1 MATTS
6 TIGTSSRNYSTIASW
21 LAAFTTGGWIGE
33 CYNDTEFT
41 VTATISF
48 SGHATSATDYIT
60 LTTATGQSFRDHA
73 SVQTNALRYNQSNGV
88 GIRKTNAY
96 NPVIT
101 VEESYVTLSKLQIA
115 HTGGGNNDKAY
126 SCVTGSLSGN
136 LIDSSIIESN
146 ASSVASA
153 VYTVTIR
160 SGGIINSV
168 ICNRGTNGNGL
179 DFDYASGTPYAVNC
193 DIVRP
198 NTSAGIG
205 INASSGNWTVKNCA
219 IFGFTTLNSGGTPTS
234 CSNNA
239 SDLAIGFGSSNQASK
254 TYSSQFEN
262 ITDATRDFRTKTGAD
277 LLDNAVTDTTN
288 IPTATDI
295 VGTSRPQGSAW
306 DIGAWELVTGGGG
319 GSDVLLSQIVMG

>member
-6 TIGTSSRNYSTIASW
+6 TIGTSSRNYSTVASW

-33 CYNDTEFT
+33 CYNDSEFT

-48 SGHATSATDYIT
+48 SGHGTSAANYIT
-60 LTTATGQSFRDHA
+60 LTTATGQSFRDNVN
-73 SVQTNALRYNQSNGV
+73 VQTNALRYNQSNGV
-88 GIRKTNAY
+88 GIRKTSAY
-96 NPVIT
+96 SLVIT
-101 VEESYVTLSKLQIA
+101 VAESYVTLSKLQIA
-115 HTGGGNNDKAY
+115 HTGGGNSDAVYDCNTA
-126 SCVTGSLSGN
+126 SLSGV
-136 LIDSSIIESN
+136 LVDSCIEESN
-146 ASSVASA
+146 SGSTSSGLMHRQ
-153 VYTVTIR
+153 R
-160 SGGIINSV
+160 SGGVINTV
-168 ICNRGTNGNGL
+168 LVNRGTNGNGI
-179 DFDYASGTPYAVNC
+179 DFGNASGTPYFVNC

-198 NTSAGIG
+198 NTPAGTAIG
-205 INASSGNWTVKNCA
+205 AAGGNWTVKNCA
-219 IFGFTTLNSGGTPTS
+219 IFGFTTLNSGGTATS

-254 TYSSQFEN
+254 TFSNQFEN

-306 DIGAWELVTGGGG
+306 DIGAWELVVSAAAPTHQFRM
-319 GSDVLLSQIVMG
+319 LLGAG